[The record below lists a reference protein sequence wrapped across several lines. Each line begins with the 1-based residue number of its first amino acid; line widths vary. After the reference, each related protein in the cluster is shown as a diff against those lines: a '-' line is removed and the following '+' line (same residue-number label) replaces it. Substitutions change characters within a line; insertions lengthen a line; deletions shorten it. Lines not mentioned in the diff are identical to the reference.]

1 MGNIYHERKSPR
13 ANWHEYDGG
22 DYFVTICTKDKFH
35 YFGEIKNDEIKLT
48 DIGIYL
54 KSQIENIQK
63 YYPFAE
69 VLLYTIMP
77 NHIHLIISICTDAIH
92 RVHTSDAIHR
102 VHTAVNT
109 NDTAIHRVHNNDNND
124 TMDAINRVPTSAR
137 NVMKKQMLGSVI
149 RGLKARVTKY
159 ANDNKI
165 QFAWL
170 GRYND
175 RIIRNKNEM
184 NRIAE
189 YITNNPIKWKS
200 N

>member
-1 MGNIYHERKSPR
+1 MENIYHERKSPR

-35 YFGEIKNDEIKLT
+35 YFGEIKNDEIILT

-54 KSQIENIQK
+54 KSQIDNIQN

-92 RVHTSDAIHR
+92 RVH
-102 VHTAVNT
+102 N
-109 NDTAIHRVHNNDNND
+109 NDNDDNDDNNDNDDSNNDNND
-124 TMDAINRVPTSAR
+124 TMDAINRVRTSAR

-149 RGLKARVTKY
+149 RGMKARVTKY

>member
-1 MGNIYHERKSPR
+1 MGTIHHERKSPR

-22 DYFVTICTKDKFH
+22 DYFVTICTKNQFH
-35 YFGEIKNDEIKLT
+35 YFGEIKNDEIILT

-54 KSQIENIQK
+54 KSQIDNLQSH
-63 YYPFAE
+63 YPFAE

-77 NHIHLIISICTDAIH
+77 NHIHLIISIHNSDSSHTNIAIPNCTDAIN
-92 RVHTSDAIHR
+92 RVQNFAIPICR
-102 VHTAVNT
+102 
-109 NDTAIHRVHNNDNND
+109 
-124 TMDAINRVPTSAR
+124 DAINRVPTER
-137 NVMKKQMLGSVI
+137 NVMKKQMLGTAI

-159 ANDNKI
+159 ANDHKI

-170 GRYND
+170 TRYND

-189 YITNNPIKWKS
+189 YIINNPIKWKS

>member
-92 RVHTSDAIHR
+92 RVH
-102 VHTAVNT
+102 N
-109 NDTAIHRVHNNDNND
+109 NDNNDNND

>member
-1 MGNIYHERKSPR
+1 MKTNYHERKSPR

-22 DYFVTICTKDKFH
+22 DYFVTICTKNQLH
-35 YFGEIKNDEIKLT
+35 YFGEIKNDEIILT

-54 KSQIENIQK
+54 KSQIDNIQN

-77 NHIHLIISICTDAIH
+77 NHIHLIISICTDAIN
-92 RVHTSDAIHR
+92 R
-102 VHTAVNT
+102 VHTAVST
-109 NDTAIHRVHNNDNND
+109 NDTADI
-124 TMDAINRVPTSAR
+124 PSR

-149 RGLKARVTKY
+149 RGMKARVTKY

-189 YITNNPIKWKS
+189 YIINNPIKWKS

>member
-77 NHIHLIISICTDAIH
+77 NHIHLIISICTDAIN
-92 RVHTSDAIHR
+92 RVHTS
-102 VHTAVNT
+102 
-109 NDTAIHRVHNNDNND
+109 
-124 TMDAINRVPTSAR
+124 DAINRVPTSAR

>member
-1 MGNIYHERKSPR
+1 MGTIHHERKSPR

-22 DYFVTICTKDKFH
+22 DYFVTICTKNQFH
-35 YFGEIKNDEIKLT
+35 YFGEIKNDEIILT

-54 KSQIENIQK
+54 KSQIDNLQNH
-63 YYPFAE
+63 YPFAE

-77 NHIHLIISICTDAIH
+77 NHIHLIISIHNSDSSHTNIAIPIC
-92 RVHTSDAIHR
+92 R
-102 VHTAVNT
+102 
-109 NDTAIHRVHNNDNND
+109 
-124 TMDAINRVPTSAR
+124 DAINRVPTER
-137 NVMKKQMLGSVI
+137 NVMKKQMLGTAI

-159 ANDNKI
+159 ANDHKI

-170 GRYND
+170 TRYND

-189 YITNNPIKWKS
+189 YIINNPIKWKS

>member
-1 MGNIYHERKSPR
+1 MENIYHERKSPR

-22 DYFVTICTKDKFH
+22 DYFVTISTKNQFH
-35 YFGEIKNDEIKLT
+35 YFGEIKNDEIILT

-54 KSQIENIQK
+54 KSQIDNIQN

-92 RVHTSDAIHR
+92 RVH
-102 VHTAVNT
+102 N
-109 NDTAIHRVHNNDNND
+109 NDNDDNDDSNNDNND
-124 TMDAINRVPTSAR
+124 TMDAINRVRTLAR
-137 NVMKKQMLGSVI
+137 NVMKKQMLGTAI

-189 YITNNPIKWKS
+189 YIINNPIKWKS

>member
-22 DYFVTICTKDKFH
+22 DYFVTICTKNKFH
-35 YFGEIKNDEIKLT
+35 YFGEIKNDEIILT

-54 KSQIENIQK
+54 KSQIDNIQN

-77 NHIHLIISICTDAIH
+77 NHIHLIISICTDAIN

-102 VHTAVNT
+102 VHTARLMD
-109 NDTAIHRVHNNDNND
+109 DTTDI
-124 TMDAINRVPTSAR
+124 TSR
-137 NVMKKQMLGSVI
+137 NVMKKQMLGTAI

-159 ANDNKI
+159 ANDNNI

-170 GRYND
+170 ARYND

-184 NRIAE
+184 NRIAK
-189 YITNNPIKWKS
+189 YIINNPIKWKS

>member
-1 MGNIYHERKSPR
+1 
-13 ANWHEYDGG
+13 
-22 DYFVTICTKDKFH
+22 
-35 YFGEIKNDEIKLT
+35 
-48 DIGIYL
+48 
-54 KSQIENIQK
+54 
-63 YYPFAE
+63 
-69 VLLYTIMP
+69 
-77 NHIHLIISICTDAIH
+77 
-92 RVHTSDAIHR
+92 
-102 VHTAVNT
+102 
-109 NDTAIHRVHNNDNND
+109 
-124 TMDAINRVPTSAR
+124 MDAINRVPTSAR

>member
-1 MGNIYHERKSPR
+1 MENIYHERKSPR

-22 DYFVTICTKDKFH
+22 DYFVTICTKKQFH
-35 YFGEIKNDEIKLT
+35 YFGEIKNDEIILT

-54 KSQIENIQK
+54 KSQIDNIQN

-77 NHIHLIISICTDAIH
+77 NHIHLIISICTDAIN
-92 RVHTSDAIHR
+92 RVH
-102 VHTAVNT
+102 N
-109 NDTAIHRVHNNDNND
+109 NDNNDNNDNDNDDSNNDNND
-124 TMDAINRVPTSAR
+124 TMDAINRVRTLAR

-149 RGLKARVTKY
+149 RGMKARVTKY

>member
-77 NHIHLIISICTDAIH
+77 NHIHLIISICTDAI
-92 RVHTSDAIHR
+92 
-102 VHTAVNT
+102 
-109 NDTAIHRVHNNDNND
+109 
-124 TMDAINRVPTSAR
+124 NRVPTSAR

>member
-1 MGNIYHERKSPR
+1 MENIYHERKSPR

-22 DYFVTICTKDKFH
+22 DYFVTICTKKQFH
-35 YFGEIKNDEIKLT
+35 YFGEIKNDEIILT

-54 KSQIENIQK
+54 KSQIDNIQN

-92 RVHTSDAIHR
+92 RVH
-102 VHTAVNT
+102 N
-109 NDTAIHRVHNNDNND
+109 NDNDDNNDNNDNDDSNNDNND
-124 TMDAINRVPTSAR
+124 TMDAINRVRTLAR

-149 RGLKARVTKY
+149 RGMKARVTKY